1 MDNRQKLGRDAERL
15 AERHLA
21 RAGYRILGRNYRV
34 KGGEIDIIAREGDT
48 LAFVEVKARRS
59 DRFGAP
65 GEAVNFAK
73 QKKIC
78 RVAQCY
84 LKAKGMENL
93 NARFDVVSV
102 SYRENGPEV
111 EIIRDAFEF
120 IQ

>member
-1 MDNRQKLGRDAERL
+1 MAER
-15 AERHLA
+15 RLA
-21 RAGYRILGRNYRV
+21 REGYRILERNYRV

-84 LKAKGMENL
+84 LKAKGVESL
-93 NARFDVVSV
+93 NARFDVVSIR
-102 SYRENGPEV
+102 YRKTGPEV
-111 EIIRDAFEF
+111 EIIRNAFEF